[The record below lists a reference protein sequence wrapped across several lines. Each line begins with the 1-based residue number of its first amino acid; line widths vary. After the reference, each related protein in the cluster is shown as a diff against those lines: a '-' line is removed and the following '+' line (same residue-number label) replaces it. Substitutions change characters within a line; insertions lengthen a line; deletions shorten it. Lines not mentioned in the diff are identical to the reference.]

1 MVFRNSSNSDSVGL
15 NLRPYLKYFRK
26 SIEVYHHT
34 SANGKRAESKDSA
47 SQSASL
53 QLHCMANSK
62 PERLDHD
69 PEVDAEHNIH
79 NAEENWKGGKKG
91 IEEKCLNIHLHPAK
105 TPMGKMK
112 MPIIVTTSH
121 GRVVEPFPVAA
132 VKIHYRLKHEIG
144 RIIIHFLSCVT
155 NWKKD

>member
-1 MVFRNSSNSDSVGL
+1 M
-15 NLRPYLKYFRK
+15 
-26 SIEVYHHT
+26 YHHT
-34 SANGKRAESKDSA
+34 SANWKRAESKDSD

-53 QLHCMANSK
+53 QLYCMANSK

-91 IEEKCLNIHLHPAK
+91 VEEKCLNIHLHPAK
-105 TPMGKMK
+105 TPTGKMT

-121 GRVVEPFPVAA
+121 GIVVEPFPVAA
-132 VKIHYRLKHEIG
+132 VKRKVKYTRLKHEIG

-155 NWKKD
+155 NWKKRLKYFFLKQQSSRYL